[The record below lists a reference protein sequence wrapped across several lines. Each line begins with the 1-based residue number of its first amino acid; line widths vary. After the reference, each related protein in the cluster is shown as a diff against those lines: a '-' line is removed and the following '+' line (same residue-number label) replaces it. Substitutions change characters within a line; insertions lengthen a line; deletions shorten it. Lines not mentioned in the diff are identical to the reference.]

1 MKLSKNNL
9 FLNSKIINKK
19 LTIFRVHNTRILII
33 RIRLKIRFKRFYNF
47 NHLIINKFLRILLN
61 IFY

>member
-19 LTIFRVHNTRILII
+19 LKIFRVHNTRILII
-33 RIRLKIRFKRFYNF
+33 RIRLKIRFRRFYNF